1 MWDDLPYYNCNLY
14 IDWSE
19 NQITFDSNNS
29 NGGGKWI
36 MFKNRRIHS
45 IILNV
50 NSLLPRLEEIRHL
63 AQLINVS
70 VIGISETKLDVFV
83 LNSEIV
89 TEGFDFRQLDCSKKW
104 GGDTGFIKP
113 SVAHSHKPNMCLN
126 TENIFTEMYLPKSKP
141 FTVSILCKSTL
152 LIAWIKYLVNSI
164 QSNPKNV
171 ISSGT

>member
-14 IDWSE
+14 IDCTE

-29 NGGGKWI
+29 NGGGK
-36 MFKNRRIHS
+36 S

-50 NSLLPRLEEIRHL
+50 NSLLPRLEEIHNL

-89 TEGFDFRQLDCSKKW
+89 TEGFDFRQLDCSRKW

-113 SVAHSHKPNMCLN
+113 SVAHSYKPNMCLN

-152 LIAWIKYLVNSI
+152 LIA
-164 QSNPKNV
+164 
-171 ISSGT
+171 